1 MPNKPELDVW
11 DSCCLIGVLNGEK
24 DKVPA
29 LLAQM
34 PKYESGDAVLGVP
47 NGVISEVVTLAD
59 GSSAAEPL
67 KRFLANSYIQ
77 TLTPTVEVSILSGQ
91 LQHRFNSKR
100 MPDLKTKAIAAG
112 CSKDQAVRLRSK
124 DADILATA
132 MHYKAAR
139 LTTYDPFLRFLGQEF
154 ITKETGLV
162 IDIPQ
167 TSFLPLDF
175 PTQMGAGASTVSSV
189 EEHHGRKFR
198 KE

>member
-11 DSCCLIGVLNGEK
+11 DSCCLIGVLNGEQ

-34 PKYESGDAVLGVP
+34 PRYESGESVLGVP

-59 GSSAAEPL
+59 GSSASEPL
-67 KRFLANSYIQ
+67 KRFLANPYIQ

-91 LQHRFNSKR
+91 LQHRFDSR
-100 MPDLKTKAIAAG
+100 RVPGLKEKAMAAG
-112 CSKDQAVRLRSK
+112 CSNDQAIRLRTK

-132 MHYKAAR
+132 LHYKAAR
-139 LTTYDPFLRFLGQEF
+139 LTTYDPFLRFLGQEYL
-154 ITKETGLV
+154 TKETGLV

-175 PTQMGAGASTVSSV
+175 KTPPDGGDEQ
-189 EEHHGRKFR
+189 
-198 KE
+198 